1 MLRQRKS
8 ERGYTADM
16 EGYMIIFLVVA
27 FVIIAFALGIRD
39 ALNAKK
45 YLITK
50 LKKNFGNPP
59 AREYKSDDLD
69 HVDGFFKN
77 HQEEGQIDDVTWNDL
92 GMDGVFKR
100 LNYCLSAAGEEY
112 LYYLLRSPRQAD
124 EFESFEEQVS
134 FIKENDDDRLKIQ
147 TIFWEIGHNSRYSIY
162 DYIDYLENVS
172 NVSNTMHF
180 VMIVLMLTAI
190 GFSFVNFAVGFIA
203 LAILMVIQ
211 ILSYFRIKSDID
223 PYLVTYGYVMRVIK
237 SIDKFSAIK
246 ASVFADD
253 IRELE
258 GISKEFAS
266 FRVGS
271 SILLSANSKVHS
283 SGNPLDILFDYL
295 KMVTHIDL
303 IKFNQMYKQL
313 MEKRDRLDKILEITG
328 RIETEVSVACFR
340 ASFENGYS
348 IPEFTGDSYVGK
360 DLIHPLIDGAVANT
374 IEAKSGV
381 LLTGSNASGKS
392 TFLKTCAINTILAQS
407 VHTVL
412 GTEYRAPFYRIY
424 SSMALKDD
432 ISMGESYYIVEIKS
446 IKRIV
451 DKSKTSGNRVLCF
464 VDEVLR
470 GTNTV
475 ERIAAST
482 QILKSLAE
490 NGVQC
495 FAATHDIELTSLL
508 KDIYEIYHF
517 EGDVTDNDVKF
528 DYKLKAGPATT
539 RNAIMLL
546 KVLGYDENIVENA
559 QKMADGFLKNGVWE

>member
-1 MLRQRKS
+1 MPRRRKS

-16 EGYMIIFLVVA
+16 EGYMIIILVVCFIVIA
-27 FVIIAFALGIRD
+27 FVLGLRD
-39 ALNAKK
+39 KLNARKYLNAK
-45 YLITK
+45 LI
-50 LKKNFGNPP
+50 KNYGNPP
-59 AREYKSDDLD
+59 AREYKADDLD
-69 HVDGFFKN
+69 HVTGYFKN
-77 HQEEGQIDDVTWNDL
+77 HPEEAQIDDITWNDL
-92 GMDGVFKR
+92 GMDGVYKR

-112 LYYLLRSPRQAD
+112 LYYLLRSPRQTD
-124 EFESFEEQVS
+124 DFKSFEDQVS
-134 FIKENDDDRLKIQ
+134 FLKENDEDRRKIQ
-147 TIFWEIGHNSRYSIY
+147 TVFWEIGNNSRYSIY
-162 DYIDYLENVS
+162 DYIDYLENIS
-172 NVSNTMHF
+172 SVSNTMHF
-180 VMIVLMLTAI
+180 VMLVLILAAI
-190 GFSFVNFAVGFIA
+190 GFCFVNFALGFIA
-203 LAILMVIQ
+203 LAILMLVQ
-211 ILSYFRIKSDID
+211 IVSYFRIKSDIT

-237 SIDKFSAIK
+237 SIDKFSGIRAE
-246 ASVFADD
+246 VFSDD
-253 IRELE
+253 IRQLT
-258 GISKEFAS
+258 GISKEFSS
-266 FRVGS
+266 FKAGS
-271 SILLSANSKVHS
+271 SILLTSTQTNS
-283 SGNPLDILFDYL
+283 SGNPIDLIMDYL
-295 KMVTHIDL
+295 RMVTHVDL

-313 MEKRDRLDKILEITG
+313 MSKRDRLDKILEITG

-340 ASFENGYS
+340 ASFENGYT

-360 DLIHPLIDGAVANT
+360 ELYHPLIEGAVKNT
-374 IEAKSGV
+374 VEADRGV

-407 VHTVL
+407 IHTVL

-432 ISMGESYYIVEIKS
+432 ISLGESYYIVEIKS

-451 DKSKTSGNRVLCF
+451 DESMTAGNKVLCF

-482 QILKSLAE
+482 QILKSLMA

-508 KDIYEIYHF
+508 KDAYEMYHF

-528 DYKLKAGPATT
+528 DYKLKDGPATT

-559 QKMADGFLKNGVWE
+559 QKMADGFLESGTWT

>member
-1 MLRQRKS
+1 
-8 ERGYTADM
+8 
-16 EGYMIIFLVVA
+16 MIIFLVVCFIVIA
-27 FVIIAFALGIRD
+27 FVLGLRD
-39 ALNAKK
+39 KFNARK
-45 YLITK
+45 YLIDK
-50 LKKNFGNPP
+50 LIKNYGNPP
-59 AREYKSDDLD
+59 AREYKADDLD
-69 HVDGFFKN
+69 HVEGYFKN
-77 HQEEGQIDDVTWNDL
+77 HPEEAQIDDITWNDL
-92 GMDGVFKR
+92 GMDGVYKR

-112 LYYLLRSPRQAD
+112 LYYLLRSPKQKD
-124 EFESFEEQVS
+124 DFKSFEDQVT
-134 FIKENDDDRLKIQ
+134 FLQENDEDRRKIQ
-147 TIFWEIGHNSRYSIY
+147 TIFWEIGNNSRYSIY

-180 VMIVLMLTAI
+180 VMIILMLAAI
-190 GFSFVNFAVGFIA
+190 GFSFVNFAIGFIA

-223 PYLVTYGYVMRVIK
+223 PYLVTYSYVMRVIK
-237 SIDKFSAIK
+237 SIGKFSAIK
-246 ASVFADD
+246 AAVFDDD

-266 FRVGS
+266 FRAGS
-271 SILLSANSKVHS
+271 SILLSANSKVNS
-283 SGNPLDILFDYL
+283 SGNPVDILFDYL
-295 KMVTHIDL
+295 KMVTHADL
-303 IKFNQMYKQL
+303 IKFNQMFKQL
-313 MEKRDRLDKILEITG
+313 MAKRDRLDKILEITG
-328 RIETEVSVACFR
+328 RIESEISVACFR
-340 ASFENGYS
+340 ASFKNGYAV
-348 IPEFTGDSYVGK
+348 PEFSGDSYVGK
-360 DLIHPLIDGAVANT
+360 DLYHPLIEDAVANT
-374 IEAKSGV
+374 IEAKRGV

-407 VHTVL
+407 IHTVL
-412 GTEYRAPFYRIY
+412 GTEYRAPFYRIF

-432 ISMGESYYIVEIKS
+432 ISLGESYYIVEIKS
-446 IKRIV
+446 IKRII
-451 DKSKTSGNRVLCF
+451 DKSMTSGNKVLCF

-482 QILKSLAE
+482 QILKSIAG

-528 DYKLKAGPATT
+528 DYKLKDGPATT

-559 QKMADGFLKNGVWE
+559 QKMADGFLNTGSWL